1 VHVDGI
7 LSLAVLEGIELVYD
21 SLFILSLA
29 FGCQAFL
36 IRLSKINKIYEY
48 KLKTLDM

>member
-1 VHVDGI
+1 VHVDEI
-7 LSLAVLEGIELVYD
+7 LSLAVLKEIELVYD

-36 IRLSKINKIYEY
+36 ARPAKINKIY
-48 KLKTLDM
+48 